1 MSNDLSRPAG
11 TRPSPARRRRG
22 VVAAA
27 MAAVTIAGLAV
38 SGVASATAPDGKSRP
53 VHDKELQAGLE
64 ELVSDGSLPGMLMS
78 VRSRDGRVTDY
89 TAGVGDIR
97 TKSKVPKD
105 GYVRIASI
113 TKMFTAVAILQLV
126 DEGELALD
134 DTVEK
139 VLPGV
144 VRGTGDGAAID
155 GRTITIRQLLNHTSG
170 MPTGVPLMSQGILP
184 IKDRYFDA
192 RELLDSSLTQAPTF
206 APGQDRVWD
215 YSNAGYVLL
224 GLVAQKV
231 AGRPFAE
238 VVTDRIINRIG
249 LTETYYPGQG
259 DREIRAPHPR
269 GYMMPKDANGK
280 PIDGELIDITRFDP
294 SIAGAA
300 GQMIATPS
308 DVNKFLVALQDGR
321 LLKPNRLA
329 EMRQTVATSG
339 WPDGWRYGL
348 GTIEMKLSCGIT
360 AYGHGGD
367 ADGFQT
373 RTAITPDGRAVTVAG
388 TNDEVRQYEVLAF
401 FDKALCAAK

>member
-1 MSNDLSRPAG
+1 
-11 TRPSPARRRRG
+11 
-22 VVAAA
+22 
-27 MAAVTIAGLAV
+27 MAVAGLAV
-38 SGVASATAPDGKSRP
+38 TNVASAGALDGASRP
-53 VHDKELQAGLE
+53 AHDKAMQAGLDA
-64 ELVSDGSLPGMLMS
+64 LVADGSLPGMLMS
-78 VRSRDGRVTDY
+78 VRNRDGRVTNY

-97 TKSKVPKD
+97 TKSKVPTD

-113 TKMFTAVAILQLV
+113 TKMFTAVAILQFA
-126 DEGELALD
+126 DEGKLALD

-139 VLPGV
+139 FLPGV
-144 VRGTGDGAAID
+144 VRGTGDGAAVD

-170 MPTGVPLMSQGILP
+170 MTTRMPLMPKGILP

-192 RELLDSSLTQAPTF
+192 RELLDAALAQAPTF
-206 APGQDRVWD
+206 APGQDRVWG

-249 LTETYYPGQG
+249 LKETYYPGPG
-259 DREIRAPHPR
+259 DRDIRAPHPQ
-269 GYMMPKDANGK
+269 GYLLPKDDQGEA
-280 PIDGELIDITRFDP
+280 IDGDLIDITRFDP

-308 DVNKFLVALQDGR
+308 DVNKFLVALQAGR
-321 LLKPNRLA
+321 LLTPGRLA
-329 EMRQTVATSG
+329 EMRQAVDARNF
-339 WPDGWRYGL
+339 PDGWRYGL

-373 RTAITPDGRAVTVAG
+373 RAAITPDGRAVTVAG
-388 TNDEVRQYEVLAF
+388 TNDEVHQYAVLDF
-401 FDKALCAAK
+401 FDKALCATK